1 MAVLNSG
8 TIIAVAEETVLGGG
22 KVAAWVDADVISCQ
36 DDSGLTPAIES
47 LEREQTL
54 MGALLN
60 VQQLQGKKVQVVQLI
75 WN

>member
-22 KVAAWVDADVISCQ
+22 KATAWADIDVISCQ

-47 LEREQTL
+47 LERTNFN
-54 MGALLN
+54 GSFIKCPAVGSRKYKWFN
-60 VQQLQGKKVQVVQLI
+60 
-75 WN
+75 